1 MSEWLR
7 GPGYSVE
14 VEVAELLEIVTK
26 EATKGAA
33 KGSAKGAGLATSR
46 FLRPLGLTCTLFV
59 FHALCGCDLLSYYN
73 GVIFR

>member
-26 EATKGAA
+26 EAAKGA
-33 KGSAKGAGLATSR
+33 AKGAGLATSR

>member
-1 MSEWLR
+1 MR

-26 EATKGAA
+26 EAA
-33 KGSAKGAGLATSR
+33 KETAKGAGLATSR